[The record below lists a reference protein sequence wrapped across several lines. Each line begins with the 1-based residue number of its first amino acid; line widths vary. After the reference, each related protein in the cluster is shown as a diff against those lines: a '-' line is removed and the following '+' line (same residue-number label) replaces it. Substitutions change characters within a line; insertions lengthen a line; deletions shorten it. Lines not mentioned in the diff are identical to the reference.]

1 MPFPRLLA
9 VALLLGVSPAICTA
23 QKPKDMGK
31 KNYAHTV
38 GKGTP
43 AFLSHHKDNSAA
55 VLHTNPHSGAA
66 ADLNR
71 IEQQSLHSMVATP
84 RMKSA
89 RVRSAAV
96 PKLGAPKNDRSTAI
110 NFSGH
115 SSKRSLTMTNPKS
128 RGGSQS
134 VPKPH

>member
-1 MPFPRLLA
+1 
-9 VALLLGVSPAICTA
+9 VNPAICAA
-23 QKPKDMGK
+23 QKPKDIGK
-31 KNYAHTV
+31 KNYAHTT

-55 VLHTNPHSGAA
+55 VLHANPHSGAA

-71 IEQQSLHSMVATP
+71 IEQQSLHSAMAMP
-84 RMKSA
+84 GMKSTH
-89 RVRSAAV
+89 VRSAAA
-96 PKLGAPKNDRSTAI
+96 PKLSAPKGDRSTAI
-110 NFSGH
+110 NFSGR
-115 SSKRSLTMTNPKS
+115 SAKRGLTVTNPRS